1 MSPAVA
7 PAPDTPTKKG
17 GRNKGTSPELKSQQQ
32 PNNVPSSAASSSSED
47 PLLSSIHKHAET
59 ALMTPQVTLT
69 CYVPTSSVGAVIGRQ
84 GRTIAN
90 IQRSAAQRAV
100 SSSSPPPPVRVSIVG
115 PDEPVESIPP
125 TYTPLD
131 WSSSDWTPVVIRAE
145 VCQVL
150 VAAKLLQDIVTEANL
165 DDVILDL
172 PIAMQK
178 HAVIVGKKGL
188 VLANLSADTN
198 VRIMVPSR
206 DVKVDIVQLEGPLS
220 NVLLCCEK
228 LLKKAAD
235 APSSS
240 ASTSTSTA
248 GGNNNT
254 GGGST
259 SSNTTTTRTSE
270 SIRVQQLPSQTKL
283 RTVGRK
289 TECVIKKKKVAS
301 SSTTEGGEQQQQQ
314 QQEWLLT
321 ITGNTPEQVSS
332 AVNMLQKT
340 QTQQL
345 QQQDSEEAS
354 PTVTSSPAPST
365 TSPSTATSPSRGG
378 GGRGGKGGRG
388 GRGGG
393 GRGRNNRD
401 KKKNTNSKESKD
413 STSNSSP
420 PPSSSAGD

>member
-32 PNNVPSSAASSSSED
+32 PNNVPSSASSSSSSED

-220 NVLLCCEK
+220 NVLSCCEK

-259 SSNTTTTRTSE
+259 STTRTSE

-301 SSTTEGGEQQQQQ
+301 SLTTTEGGEQQQQQ